1 MQKRAFCLIA
11 LFLVLLNVVACG
23 IQAQSAT
30 PTPPPPTS
38 TPIPPLTLEALK
50 NAEYDS
56 EFPKDHKAKLTD
68 GKYQEEYQPG
78 AATKL
83 IIGLH
88 PAYAIGDLNGDGV
101 DDAAVILVANPGGS
115 GTFYHLAAVVNEN
128 GTPEHVASQSLGDR
142 IQVKSISIRSGEIV
156 LDMVVHGPSDPLCC
170 PTVEVTRTYKLQG
183 DKLSPIPGS

>member
-1 MQKRAFCLIA
+1 M
-11 LFLVLLNVVACG
+11 LLSVVACG

-30 PTPPPPTS
+30 PTPPPTS
-38 TPIPPLTLEALK
+38 TPIPSLTLEALK

-83 IIGLH
+83 IIQLY
-88 PAYAIGDLNGDGV
+88 PAYATGDVNGDGV

-115 GTFYHLAAVVNEN
+115 GTFYHLAVVVNQG
-128 GTPEHVASQSLGDR
+128 GTPKHVASQSLGDR
-142 IQVKSISIRSGEIV
+142 IIVKSISIKSGEIV
-156 LDMVVHGPSDPLCC
+156 LNMTVHGPNDPLCC
-170 PTVEVTRTYKLQG
+170 PTLEVTRTYKLQE
-183 DKLSPIPGS
+183 DTLVQLSRTNGRGLDLLQS